1 RPRGVAGCACV
12 TLGLLPPGAV
22 AGVWAGAVGV
32 SSTGSTAESPDTLV
46 SSWCLTLP
54 GDWLGCLDGVPGM
67 VEHQL
72 DCGVAGYA
80 CVKLV
85 LDTPRGLTRVSAWVY
100 ASDPGGHVGGV
111 EVSHAGDEVDHA
123 HVACVQP
130 PILPRGVV
138 AQQVQDPAVLET
150 QVLPGL
156 LFVHR
161 AAEGFQQGFQGAVGA
176 DLMQGLALVLE
187 DPVAGD
193 ALGFQYAALGGVGH
207 MADQIPRQGAGQQRG
222 LLCDKGFGGGV
233 DQVLDGLAPQD
244 RQFAPG

>member
-1 RPRGVAGCACV
+1 ACV
-12 TLGLLPPGAV
+12 KLVLDTPRADSD
-22 AGVWAGAVGV
+22 VWAGSLGL
-32 SSTGSTAESPDTLV
+32 SSTSSTAESPGTLV

-54 GDWLGCLDGVPGM
+54 GGRLGCLDGLPGI

-72 DCGVAGYA
+72 GCGAAGGA

-85 LDTPRGLTRVSAWVY
+85 LDTPRGLTRVSAWVD

-111 EVSHAGDEVDHA
+111 EVGHAGDEVDHA
-123 HVACVQP
+123 HVACVKP
-130 PILPRGVV
+130 PVLLRGVV
-138 AQQVQDPAVLET
+138 AQQVQDPAVLEA

-207 MADQIPRQGAGQQRG
+207 MADQIPRQGAGQQ
-222 LLCDKGFGGGV
+222 
-233 DQVLDGLAPQD
+233 
-244 RQFAPG
+244 